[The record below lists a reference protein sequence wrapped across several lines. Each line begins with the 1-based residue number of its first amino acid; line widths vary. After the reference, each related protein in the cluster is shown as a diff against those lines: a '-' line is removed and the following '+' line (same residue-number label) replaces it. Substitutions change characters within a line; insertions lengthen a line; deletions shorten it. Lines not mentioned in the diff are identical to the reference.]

1 MKIQIKFASFN
12 MRTNNQNLVKPKNT
26 EIGGENIT
34 VKSNGGSIQAT
45 FRNFGTTKNYLKA
58 TESYTNRF

>member
-45 FRNFGTTKNYLKA
+45 FRKF
-58 TESYTNRF
+58 